1 MSAAEKKFMLDLPLK
16 VILTEEGASH
26 FISNKKKLLRFK
38 MADNKEE
45 YGISLSHF
53 SPMSIQNM
61 ILVDYISKIE
71 ISMSEFVSH
80 RQEIMDLSKIIVYSI
95 LYKQFDHDIFEAL
108 VQCDCVRRHNRTN
121 PSQLI
126 DDQTRL
132 PDRLLRSQLASKDHV
147 IQQSRQTILEPVWK
161 NIMSNKD
168 YSPEEKNVYL
178 LMTEKFLNR
187 LSLMNWY
194 IITKFFQTDGFDQI
208 MGKIRQTLAE
218 YMDKSKI
225 PEYISVMIM
234 ELALN
239 SENTNLRKEA
249 KILYKGIDN
258 YETLI
263 YDPEIRAKIVKEMT
277 RKHELVFLS
286 WKIGGGSAAIG
297 KQGSLN
303 ITLYNK
309 DDEFQEVKENIE
321 SKMSANTHKKSLID
335 FYRQMPEG
343 EGGTDLGLYY
353 LSYLEDACKKVSVK
367 FESLVNQFSASEL
380 TVINLK
386 FDFS

>member
-16 VILTEEGASH
+16 VILTEDGASH

-95 LYKQFDHDIFEAL
+95 LYKQFDRDIFDEL

-121 PSQLI
+121 PGQLI
-126 DDQTRL
+126 DDQTRM
-132 PDRLLRSQLASKDHV
+132 PDRQLRSQLAAKDNI

-161 NIMSNKD
+161 SIMANKD

-187 LSLMNWY
+187 LSLMNWF
-194 IITKFFQTDGFDQI
+194 IITKFFKTDG
-208 MGKIRQTLAE
+208 
-218 YMDKSKI
+218 
-225 PEYISVMIM
+225 
-234 ELALN
+234 
-239 SENTNLRKEA
+239 
-249 KILYKGIDN
+249 
-258 YETLI
+258 
-263 YDPEIRAKIVKEMT
+263 
-277 RKHELVFLS
+277 
-286 WKIGGGSAAIG
+286 
-297 KQGSLN
+297 
-303 ITLYNK
+303 
-309 DDEFQEVKENIE
+309 
-321 SKMSANTHKKSLID
+321 
-335 FYRQMPEG
+335 
-343 EGGTDLGLYY
+343 
-353 LSYLEDACKKVSVK
+353 
-367 FESLVNQFSASEL
+367 
-380 TVINLK
+380 
-386 FDFS
+386 